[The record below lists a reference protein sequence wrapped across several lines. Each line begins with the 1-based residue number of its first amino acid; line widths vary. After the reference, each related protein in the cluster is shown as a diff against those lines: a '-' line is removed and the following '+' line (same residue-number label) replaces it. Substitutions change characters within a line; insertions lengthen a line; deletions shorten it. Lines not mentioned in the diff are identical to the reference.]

1 MMERSE
7 QSMAVK
13 VRDFMSPNPPSVPYG
28 GTLRDALEIM
38 VANDRS
44 SVLVMDD
51 DNVVGVIGAE
61 DVGRL
66 VAKGV
71 DLKAA
76 WVRDFVAAC
85 LLTGNQPCVQIRD
98 DDTVLNALKVMDN
111 WAATQIVVANEKNK
125 VVGTLSVLDAL
136 KGWMKEV
143 STARSGA

>member
-13 VRDFMSPNPPSVPYG
+13 VGDFMRPDPPTVPFDG
-28 GTLRDALEIM
+28 SLRDALGAM
-38 VANDRS
+38 VDNDRS
-44 SVLVMDD
+44 SVLVMDG

-61 DVGRL
+61 DIGRL

-71 DLKAA
+71 DLKGA

-111 WAATQIVVANEKNK
+111 WAATQIVVVNEKDK

-136 KGWMKEV
+136 KGWVKEV
-143 STARSGA
+143 SEA

>member
-7 QSMAVK
+7 QSMAVR
-13 VRDFMSPNPPSVPYG
+13 VSDFMRPDPPIVPFG
-28 GTLRDALEIM
+28 GTLREALGAM
-38 VANDRS
+38 VDNDRS
-44 SVLVMDD
+44 SVLVMDGD
-51 DNVVGVIGAE
+51 DLVGLISAE
-61 DVGRL
+61 DIGRL

-71 DLKAA
+71 DLDGA

-111 WAATQIVVANEKNK
+111 WTATQIVVVNEKNK

-136 KGWMKEV
+136 KGWLKGV
-143 STARSGA
+143 SASSGA